1 MNDDEQLI
9 AFADEL
15 DKLIHRFSIE
25 FELPYALVIGA
36 MQMKMYLLCREA
48 EEQD

>member
-9 AFADEL
+9 ALADEL

-36 MQMKMYLLCREA
+36 MQMYLLCREA
-48 EEQD
+48 EES